1 MALTDD
7 GVNTTM
13 LMQPAYG
20 GMPYGGNFGG
30 GGLFGGNNDLLGLL
44 FVIALCNGGFG
55 GFGFG
60 GGYGAMMGAGMM
72 GGMWGMDYL
81 YPWLNN
87 SQNINDGFREQQV
100 ATQINGIQNSI
111 TSGFGD
117 VQLGIAGVNQNICQT
132 GNGITSA
139 INQGFANTNL
149 GMCQGF
155 NGVNTAISGSQ
166 NAISQQLNANE
177 IASLNRSFA
186 EQTANTQG
194 FNNIQAQLA
203 QCCCDN
209 RLATAQTQALV
220 QSENCADRYEAAKN
234 TQGIISAITAG
245 IQSIK
250 DDLCQDRLDAE
261 RRENANLR
269 SELMY
274 ARGQASQVEQTAQ
287 ILANNNAQT
296 ALFQQ
301 GLNNEVDALY
311 SRLSNC
317 PVPSVPVFGNQRIFT
332 CQSGNNSCGCGCGN
346 NF

>member
-1 MALTDD
+1 MSLTDD
-7 GVNTTM
+7 NLNATM
-13 LMQPAYG
+13 LMQPAYDA
-20 GMPYGGNFGG
+20 PYGGGFGG

-60 GGYGAMMGAGMM
+60 GGYGAMMGMGMM
-72 GGMWGMDYL
+72 GMDYL

-87 SQNINDGFREQQV
+87 SQNINDGFRDQMLNNNVTSIRDGVQGLS
-100 ATQINGIQNSI
+100 TQLCQCCGDMRYDMAQGINSVNSNLCNGINSVNNSI
-111 TSGFGD
+111 FG
-117 VQLGIAGVNQNICQT
+117 AQT
-132 GNGITSA
+132 
-139 INQGFANTNL
+139 
-149 GMCQGF
+149 
-155 NGVNTAISGSQ
+155 
-166 NAISQQLNANE
+166 AISQQMNANE
-177 IASLNRSFA
+177 IANLNRSYA
-186 EQTANTQG
+186 EQAANTQG
-194 FNNIQAQLA
+194 FTNVNAGVADL
-203 QCCCDN
+203 
-209 RLATAQTQALV
+209 RYTVATEA
-220 QSENCADRYEAAKN
+220 CADRAAVGDALQNVTMQNVNN
-234 TQGIISAITAG
+234 TNILVSAIRDG

-250 DDLCQDRLDAE
+250 DDLCADRLEAE

-274 ARGQASQVEQTAQ
+274 ARGQASQTEQTAQ

-317 PVPSVPVFGNQRIFT
+317 PVPTVPVFGNQRIFT
-332 CQSGNNSCGCGCGN
+332 CQGNNNPCGCGCGSN